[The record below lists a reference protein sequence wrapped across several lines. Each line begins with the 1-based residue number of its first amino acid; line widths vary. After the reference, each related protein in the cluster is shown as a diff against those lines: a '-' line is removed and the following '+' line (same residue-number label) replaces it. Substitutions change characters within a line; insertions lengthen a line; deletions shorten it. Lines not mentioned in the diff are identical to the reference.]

1 MAERTSGVQAFLDG
15 KLRVRGNLALSMKLE
30 GLFASPDRPAH
41 FPRAGYASP
50 NGIRTFYLE
59 AGTGDAVILLHGLGA
74 TNSSMLPTLA
84 DMARD
89 HRVIAPDLPGFGE
102 SAKPIRSYHAAYYA
116 EWVLGLMDGLGIER
130 ADLIGNSMGARV
142 AIEAGLVAPE
152 RFGRLALLAPSPAF
166 IQRRQFVRIVRFLRP
181 EMALLP
187 LPIPTRRV
195 VGGIKA
201 LFARP
206 ERLDGACIGRPR
218 TSSSGSSTRPAD
230 ASRSSRRRGRS
241 ISRSRGDRRGSGID
255 SPRCRC
261 RRSSCGGARPPGPA
275 GVRTS
280 RGPRAPRRHLGRIG
294 RLRARP
300 AVRASRTYARPGA

>member
-1 MAERTSGVQAFLDG
+1 
-15 KLRVRGNLALSMKLE
+15 
-30 GLFASPDRPAH
+30 
-41 FPRAGYASP
+41 
-50 NGIRTFYLE
+50 
-59 AGTGDAVILLHGLGA
+59 
-74 TNSSMLPTLA
+74 MLPTLA

-130 ADLIGNSMGARV
+130 ADLIGNSMGGRV

-261 RRSSCGGARPPGPA
+261 RRSSCGGSATAWSRRRSHVTWTACSPPPPRSYWATA
-275 GVRTS
+275 GTSRSSSFPNVRTTWCVS
-280 RGPRAPRRHLGRIG
+280 SSELRKHPRKPLHGI
-294 RLRARP
+294 
-300 AVRASRTYARPGA
+300 